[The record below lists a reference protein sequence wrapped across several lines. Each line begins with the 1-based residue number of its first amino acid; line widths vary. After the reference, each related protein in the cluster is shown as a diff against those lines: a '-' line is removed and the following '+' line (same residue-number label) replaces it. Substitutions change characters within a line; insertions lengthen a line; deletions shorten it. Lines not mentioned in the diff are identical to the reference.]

1 MFPNYI
7 RRIAAKPCILNVNR
21 GKWLR
26 SARKTNSGGNIINEG
41 QGDDRAG
48 EDDFARYGEAG
59 PPPRQGRSRG
69 GHGRVCMVEFRE
81 MAKEQAEAARA
92 GTKRPSRSASTT
104 RAPWRPIRRTIGP
117 QPSPRARGDHL
128 DRCARSTFSIS
139 LSRTHVFVRATRSI
153 VACPWTFSRSSRS
166 SSDV

>member
-117 QPSPRARGDHL
+117 QPSPRARGMPGSRKNHYRYL
-128 DRCARSTFSIS
+128 SECHYSPKCPHGRAIGPGRLGRPARG
-139 LSRTHVFVRATRSI
+139 AN
-153 VACPWTFSRSSRS
+153 
-166 SSDV
+166 